1 MLAACAA
8 NPGAAIVI
16 SGMSGMAPWL
26 HSRCKPY
33 PIPSTMIDSKADPL

>member
-16 SGMSGMAPWL
+16 SGMSGMAPAVQPRQNHIL
-26 HSRCKPY
+26 Y
-33 PIPSTMIDSKADPL
+33 PAHDDR